1 MSRPRLQLRRRQA
14 APRALM
20 LVAVCFG
27 GSLALRLTEHG
38 EAIAAEIT
46 GQGEEVAAAPAPVA
60 GCTADPGANDLLAA
74 IRDREAQLAA
84 RETELAGREQML
96 SIARAKLEEQ
106 VAALDDAEK
115 RLAETL
121 AIADK
126 AAEQDVARLVSVY
139 ETMNPK
145 AASQIFA
152 TMDVGFAAGFL
163 SRMRPESAAAILA
176 GIEADRAYAISATMA
191 GRNARAPTQ

>member
-1 MSRPRLQLRRRQA
+1 MSRPRRQA

-38 EAIAAEIT
+38 EVIAAELS
-46 GQGEEVAAAPAPVA
+46 GHGEETVAGAPAVTP
-60 GCTADPGANDLLAA
+60 GCSPDPGANDLLAA
-74 IRDREAQLAA
+74 IRDREAQLEA
-84 RETELAGREQML
+84 RESELAGREQML
-96 SIARAKLEEQ
+96 SVARAKIEEQ
-106 VAALDDAEK
+106 IASLEDAER
-115 RLAETL
+115 RLADTL
-121 AIADK
+121 SIADK

-145 AASQIFA
+145 AAAQIFA
-152 TMDVGFAAGFL
+152 TMDVSFAAGFL
-163 SRMRPESAAAILA
+163 TRMRPESAAAILA
-176 GIEADRAYAISATMA
+176 GIDADRAYAISATMA